1 MGNRNVWLWGIPIF
15 IVLALFP
22 LLATTYILHLGVFVL
37 IYILL
42 TISVGLVLG
51 YIGELSFG
59 HAAFYGIGGY
69 ASALLTVKLGL
80 SFWLAL
86 PLAVIITAVFG
97 LVIGALSLRTR
108 GHYFALVTLG
118 FGEIIHIFANNW
130 ESLTGGS
137 VGFRGIKA
145 PDPVSLGF
153 LQLKF
158 DTKTSMYY
166 LTLIITCLVL
176 FLVYRFI
183 HSHIGRIFIAIRE
196 DKVLGEFVGLP
207 TFRYKLLNFTV
218 SSAIAGLGGVLSAH
232 YILYISPDFFTLTQS
247 VNMVL
252 MVVVGGVATVAGP
265 VVGAITLTVL
275 LELFNIAQ
283 GYKMMLYGL
292 FLMLFIVFLP
302 NGIMGLF
309 RGKIRFKRNV
319 ALKNPEADSS
329 VR

>member
-1 MGNRNVWLWGIPIF
+1 MRNKTALALGAT
-15 IVLALFP
+15 VLAILAAFP
-22 LLATTYILHLGVFVL
+22 FLANTYILHLGVFIL
-37 IYILL
+37 IYILVTL
-42 TISVGLVLG
+42 SVGLVLG

-86 PLAVIITAVFG
+86 PLAVFITAIFG
-97 LVIGALSLRTR
+97 LIIGALSLRTR

-118 FGEIIHIFANNW
+118 FGEIIHIVASNW
-130 ESLTGGS
+130 EALTGGS
-137 VGFRGIKA
+137 VGFRGIKP
-145 PDPVSLGF
+145 PDPISLGF
-153 LQLKF
+153 VTLKF

-166 LTLIITCLVL
+166 LTLVIVCIVL
-176 FLVYRFI
+176 LLFYRFI
-183 HSHIGRIFIAIRE
+183 HSHIGRIFIAVRE
-196 DKVLGEFVGLP
+196 DSVLSEFVGLP
-207 TFRYKLLNFTV
+207 TYRYKLLNFTV
-218 SSAIAGLGGVLSAH
+218 SSAIAGLGGVLAAH

-265 VVGAITLTVL
+265 VIGAITLTVL

-283 GYKMMLYGL
+283 GYKMMVYGL

-302 NGIMGLF
+302 KGIMGLF
-309 RGKIRFKRNV
+309 HNGRWFKKNGSR
-319 ALKNPEADSS
+319 KNPESDSS
-329 VR
+329 VS